1 MPLPTP
7 KKGEGKDK
15 FISRC
20 MGNTQAKRDF
30 PDQQQ
35 RLAVCHS
42 QFRRKK
48 NKSIGERLNELR
60 QWLFNK
66 KK

>member
-1 MPLPTP
+1 MPLPSP
-7 KKGEGKDK
+7 RKGEKRDS

-20 MGNTQAKRDF
+20 MSNAQAKRDF

-35 RLAVCHS
+35 RLAVCFS
-42 QFRRKK
+42 RFRRKR
-48 NKSIGERLNELR
+48 KSIAERLKELR

>member
-1 MPLPTP
+1 M
-7 KKGEGKDK
+7 
-15 FISRC
+15 S
-20 MGNTQAKRDF
+20 NTQAKRDF

-35 RLAVCHS
+35 RVAVCFS
-42 QFRRKK
+42 RFRRKR
-48 NKSIGERLNELR
+48 KSIAERLKELR